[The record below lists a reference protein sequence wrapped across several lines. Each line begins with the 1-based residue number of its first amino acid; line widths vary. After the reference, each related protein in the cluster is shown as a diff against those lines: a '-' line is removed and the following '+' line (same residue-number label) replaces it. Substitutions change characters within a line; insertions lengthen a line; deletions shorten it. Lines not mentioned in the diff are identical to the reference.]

1 VGKEK
6 VYLQIEGE
14 LRVKTAYDFVGTG
27 ECPVQGG
34 VVEYDSHLQDS
45 FGVLIRNVSNGA

>member
-1 VGKEK
+1 MGKET

-14 LRVKTAYDFVGTG
+14 LRVKTAYDFVGAG
-27 ECPVQGG
+27 ECSVQGG
-34 VVEYDSHLQDS
+34 VVEFDFYLQDS